1 MKAWSDRLGPL
12 AERPFRLLWLGRSL
26 SSIGDALI
34 PVAAAFAVLDIGS
47 ATDLGLVLGA
57 EMGGRMVFVLIGGVF
72 ADRLPRRAVMIGAD
86 AVRAGIQ
93 AVIAAAF
100 FTGGIEVW
108 HLVVSFFLF
117 GTASAFFDPASTGLV
132 PQVVSA
138 SRLQEAN
145 ALLGL
150 SRNAIKLFG
159 PAAAGVLVA
168 TAGYTFVFAID
179 AASFVASLLCLA
191 RMPRLPRLPA
201 RAQSVLADAR
211 EGIGEVLKR
220 RWMVVTLTAD
230 VFANFAI
237 APYFVLGPLVV
248 REHLGGAPDWGLIVA
263 AGAAGGL
270 AGGILVLR
278 WKPARPLVVAYAA
291 LVALPLALLALVPP
305 LPLPLLMLGGA
316 LFTMSIVVGNTL
328 WQTMEQQH
336 VPNHALA
343 RVDSVSWMIAVT
355 IMPLAYVVTGPV
367 ADSIGVRETLVAAAA
382 IGLASTVGVL
392 LSRSVRE
399 LRPVEAAA
407 RPSRPPAASAAD
419 GSRGPALPVPPP

>member
-179 AASFVASLLCLA
+179 AASFVASLLCLP

-367 ADSIGVRETLVAAAA
+367 VESIGVRETLVAAAA

-399 LRPVEAAA
+399 LRPVEAA